1 MTDKT
6 TARSRAEKDAEAL
19 KLRHAGISPQRIAK
33 QLGYRTTRQAEEAI
47 VRALEARGA
56 LSNDPAIVRAL
67 ELDRLDRLQQ
77 ALWVRAAGGDMDAID
92 RVKKLAEMRVQLA
105 GIAARG
111 QSVLTDAYDKTVASL
126 DTKPEDEAL
135 IASGRRIAERI
146 DTAAASG
153 DPQAETKALYLLP
166 HLMNILRELGATPAA
181 RAELKAQVANVDT
194 DKRAKL
200 HALRQASAG

>member
-1 MTDKT
+1 MPTK
-6 TARSRAEKDAEAL
+6 AERAEKDRKAL
-19 KLRHAGISPQRIAK
+19 ELRRAGVAVPRIQS
-33 QLGYRTTRQAEEAI
+33 QLGFSSREATEAALG
-47 VRALEARGA
+47 RALEAQGTA
-56 LSNDPAIVRAL
+56 TDPALVRAL

-77 ALWVRAAGGDMDAID
+77 GLWAAAAAGDVHAVD
-92 RVKKLAEMRVQLA
+92 RVQKLAEMRVRLA

-111 QSVLTDAYDKTVASL
+111 ESVMTDAFDATVASL
-126 DTKPEDEAL
+126 PTAPEDTSI

-153 DPQAETKALYLLP
+153 DQLAETKALYLLP

-181 RAELKAQVANVDT
+181 RAEMKAQAPSGNN

-200 HALRQASAG
+200 SALRGGKQEAG